1 MAPVA
6 PTRDVTNTD
15 LDATRIEP
23 TGVTEAQAPALDS
36 SGHGEADW
44 SLPRGAQV
52 DRYFIIGRLGAGGM
66 GEVFSAYD
74 PELDRR
80 VALKLVRF
88 DANEDAANA
97 RGRLLREAQALA
109 KLSHP
114 NVVAVYDAGTH
125 GDRVFIAMEHVE
137 GRTFRDWLRSAE
149 QRRTP
154 DTWREALGLMLQ
166 AGAGL
171 AAAHAQGMVHRDF
184 KPANVMVSDDGRVR
198 VLDFGLARRFGE
210 SEPSDEARPLL
221 RSDPIE
227 SLDSLNSSRSSL
239 ALQLTQTGMVMGT
252 PAYMAPEQ
260 FFGGRV
266 DSRTDQFS
274 FCVVL
279 YRGLFGVRPFPGES
293 FADLGRSVARG
304 EMREMPKSARIPR
317 AIHNALR
324 RGLSPGREQRYPS
337 MDELLADLERSIGQA
352 RRRLLGAAGA
362 TAVVV
367 ALGGAALLGSTAR
380 EAATPCQGFDAK
392 LAGIWDD

>member
-1 MAPVA
+1 MCGIIGYTG
-6 PTRDVTNTD
+6 TRDVTPIL
-15 LDATRIEP
+15 LDGLRRLEYR
-23 TGVTEAQAPALDS
+23 GYDS
-36 SGHGEADW
+36 
-44 SLPRGAQV
+44 
-52 DRYFIIGRLGAGGM
+52 AG
-66 GEVFSAYD
+66 
-74 PELDRR
+74 
-80 VALKLVRF
+80 
-88 DANEDAANA
+88 
-97 RGRLLREAQALA
+97 
-109 KLSHP
+109 
-114 NVVAVYDAGTH
+114 VAVYDAGTH

-380 EAATPCQGFDAK
+380 EAATPCQFSRSSLDSRVTVTVPVPASAQVRRGSASASSTSESSPKSMPLASAWCGLAAAGPSAK
-392 LAGIWDD
+392 ISSKAMG